1 MRRRSVP
8 SDDSPEEEKEREL
21 YMMERGKEEA
31 GKKRK
36 RGERE
41 KEEEKEKEKK
51 RKEAMTKRPVRA
63 RGGARC
69 TVNGVALEGAGN
81 HHHHRRSHQQGPD
94 DSSDRWSLPVGE
106 ETAEGSR
113 GASFEVGPHSW
124 IS

>member
-1 MRRRSVP
+1 
-8 SDDSPEEEKEREL
+8 
-21 YMMERGKEEA
+21 
-31 GKKRK
+31 
-36 RGERE
+36 
-41 KEEEKEKEKK
+41 
-51 RKEAMTKRPVRA
+51 MTKRPVRA

-69 TVNGVALEGAGN
+69 TVNGVALEGADN

-124 IS
+124 INL

>member
-1 MRRRSVP
+1 
-8 SDDSPEEEKEREL
+8 
-21 YMMERGKEEA
+21 
-31 GKKRK
+31 
-36 RGERE
+36 
-41 KEEEKEKEKK
+41 
-51 RKEAMTKRPVRA
+51 MTKRPVRA

-113 GASFEVGPHSW
+113 GACFEVGPHSW
-124 IS
+124 INL